1 MASDITPAV
10 GDGTR
15 RTTYAELADI
25 RGQSSETDRPDKRTF
40 ERALDIL
47 SAQVER
53 ELARADTLYA
63 RLTEARAS
71 ERHAL
76 GLVKHITAEA
86 SEQRKRADDARAEA
100 AGLRTKLDELQARGW
115 WARLRNK

>member
-1 MASDITPAV
+1 MASDITLAV

-15 RTTYAELADI
+15 RATHAELPDT
-25 RGQSSETDRPDKRTF
+25 RGPSGEADRPDKRTY

-53 ELARADTLYA
+53 ELARADWLYA

-71 ERHAL
+71 SAMRWSSSS
-76 GLVKHITAEA
+76 T
-86 SEQRKRADDARAEA
+86 S
-100 AGLRTKLDELQARGW
+100 
-115 WARLRNK
+115 RLRRASSASVPT